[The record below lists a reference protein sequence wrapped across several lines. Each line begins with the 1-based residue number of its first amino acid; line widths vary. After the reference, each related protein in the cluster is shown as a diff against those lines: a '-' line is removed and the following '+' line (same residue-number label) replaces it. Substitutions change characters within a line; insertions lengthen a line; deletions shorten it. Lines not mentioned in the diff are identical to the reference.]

1 MARAEASEVFE
12 APMEKVY
19 DVIVNYSAY
28 PEFVDGVSSVKVL
41 EQDEQ
46 GARVEYSLNMIKT
59 FTYVL
64 KLTHERP
71 AKVSW
76 ELEGGDIF
84 KKNSGHWLLSD
95 RGDGTTDVEYSL
107 DVDFK
112 GFAPKAIINKL
123 VANNLPNMMKQYHDR
138 VMGSL

>member
-1 MARAEASEVFE
+1 MAQADIERTFSVPIDKIYSCIVDYAS
-12 APMEKVY
+12 
-19 DVIVNYSAY
+19 Y

-41 EQDEQ
+41 EQDDN

-64 KLTHERP
+64 KLKHEKP
-71 AKVSW
+71 NKVSW

-84 KKNSGHWLLSD
+84 KKNNGSWNLSD
-95 RGDGTTDVEYSL
+95 RGDGTTAVKYEL
-107 DVDFK
+107 EVDFK

-123 VANNLPNMMKQYHDR
+123 VANNLPSMMDQYENR
-138 VMGSL
+138 AKSL